1 MTLSN
6 TEYRVISVTPAGRE
20 KYLRI
25 LVPYL
30 LQNRHLISEHHF
42 WLNTN
47 NASDIRYIESLA
59 HHYPDFFK
67 INRKELFSKHSHFDS
82 IWQYFQD
89 YTDENTLYIRLDDD
103 ICFIAPDAIPALI
116 NYRIDNPCPFLVYG
130 NIVNNAIC
138 SHILQLRGTIPSG
151 WGKVLY
157 ECMDPAGWKSPKF
170 AERLHKRFL
179 SDLRRNRLERWKFE
193 NWIID
198 DCRRF
203 SVNVISWFG
212 KDMKPVEELG
222 CRDLRKSGITDPST
236 GGPLEIEESLI
247 SAILPRRFSR
257 PCEICGDALFAHF
270 AFYTQRPYL
279 EGATTLLERY
289 QSFALNNNSLLRN
302 LRFSCS
308 GLFKKFRYVFSVQK
322 IRILD
327 TRIHSWFR
335 KLNLNARYKTF
346 IMIKSPG
353 FYSVLRTLK
362 RTLLSLGTGSKKI

>member
-1 MTLSN
+1 M
-6 TEYRVISVTPAGRE
+6 ISVPPAGRE

-59 HHYPDFFK
+59 HHYPDFFR

-138 SHILQLRGTIPSG
+138 SHILQLRGIIPSR

-157 ECMDPAGWKSPKF
+157 ECMDLFGWKSPKF

-179 SDLRRNRLERWKFE
+179 SDLRRNRLERWKFK

-222 CRDLRKSGITDPST
+222 CRDLKKSGITDPST
-236 GGPLEIEESLI
+236 GGPLEIEEPFI
-247 SAILPRRFSR
+247 SEILPRRFSR

-279 EGATTLLERY
+279 EGATTLLGRY
-289 QSFALNNNSLLRN
+289 QAFALEDYGILKNITLT
-302 LRFSCS
+302 CS
-308 GLFKKFRYVFSVQK
+308 GFWKKALYKIAVQK
-322 IRILD
+322 IILQAARVRKRI
-327 TRIHSWFR
+327 RI
-335 KLNLNARYKTF
+335 LNLNARYKTF
-346 IMIKSPG
+346 IMIKSPR
-353 FYSVLRTLK
+353 FYSLLQKTK
-362 RTLLSLGTGSKKI
+362 RAFFS